1 MPRSY
6 PIVREPSAAI
16 ATQAGVN
23 VPAWTV
29 NGQNAIARGA
39 ANVIRLTAN
48 VAVDNLNIRSSVSR
62 KVRELG

>member
-1 MPRSY
+1 
-6 PIVREPSAAI
+6 
-16 ATQAGVN
+16 
-23 VPAWTV
+23 V